1 MAKILSQASG
11 LVGNA
16 RSGNAIGSYTNSGID
31 RLMRQ
36 KTSVVNTSDV
46 VDKLRR
52 NEPPFISRYYNLS
65 NVEFIKAVQTQQA
78 SFESACLKYT
88 DDHTIQSFRL
98 ILNVHD
104 PLFHIPVDDSDKRPS
119 AYGYLL
125 AINQLERAYRLRN
138 FQESFRR
145 LVKDFPYYLQS
156 LNGLGDIYKVETNKP
171 YQERKLKIKTL
182 ESIDLF
188 ISAMLHDY
196 AVAAYDYESSRWV
209 LPQNLRWFDLIV
221 HITEVRQYRTAL
233 QKALGETVVVPST
246 SKYDDGTGN
255 VHHSYETNTEKIEVD
270 RDGLFSLNRYLGA
283 HVIKFDQCELS
294 FDDINTWLGTVD
306 NASPKEIDN
315 SFTIITSRPSLYL
328 TNLRPFEH
336 TQRYYDEIY
345 PYVEHDSGY
354 FKEDESRFAPPE
366 PKDEKSLRDKVMD
379 AVRKEAADTMKGVV
393 RSLDS
398 KLSTTSNIAS
408 AKLRDASKRLMNEYK
423 PSNLIT
429 RMADTALSMG
439 ASKVNSGLND
449 LINQYEDALG
459 GKTAF
464 FGQGTGHER
473 LASLIVSGEGTKE
486 QQNIAAQIS
495 KQNAQTPKTANTER
509 KDLTRQFGENPR
521 SDKQKLIDIIMYGTD
536 EYKLWRDLIFA
547 GHNNQQIR

>member
-1 MAKILSQASG
+1 M
-11 LVGNA
+11 
-16 RSGNAIGSYTNSGID
+16 
-31 RLMRQ
+31 
-36 KTSVVNTSDV
+36 
-46 VDKLRR
+46 
-52 NEPPFISRYYNLS
+52 
-65 NVEFIKAVQTQQA
+65 
-78 SFESACLKYT
+78 
-88 DDHTIQSFRL
+88 
-98 ILNVHD
+98 
-104 PLFHIPVDDSDKRPS
+104 
-119 AYGYLL
+119 
-125 AINQLERAYRLRN
+125 
-138 FQESFRR
+138 
-145 LVKDFPYYLQS
+145 KDFPYYLQS

-221 HITEVRQYRTAL
+221 HVTEVRQYRTAL

-255 VHHSYETNTEKIEVD
+255 LHHSYETNTERIEVD

-315 SFTIITSRPSLYL
+315 SFTIVTSRPSLYL

-354 FKEDESRFAPPE
+354 FKEDTSRFAPAE
-366 PKDEKSLRDKVMD
+366 PKDEKSLKDSIMN
-379 AVRKEAADTMKGVV
+379 AVRKEAADSMKSVV

-398 KLSTTSNIAS
+398 KVSTTSNVAS
-408 AKLRDASKRLMNEYK
+408 AKLRDASGRLVNEYK

-429 RMADTALSMG
+429 RTADTALSMG

-449 LINQYEDALG
+449 LINRYENALG
-459 GKTAF
+459 GRSSF

-486 QQNIAAQIS
+486 QNAIADQIS
-495 KQNAQTPKTANTER
+495 KQNAQTPKPSNAPQ
-509 KDLTRQFGENPR
+509 KDLTRPFDENPK
-521 SDKQKLIDIIMYGTD
+521 SDKQKLIEIIMYGTD

-547 GHNNQQIR
+547 GHNNQKIR

>member
-1 MAKILSQASG
+1 MAKILNQMSG
-11 LVGNA
+11 LVGKA
-16 RSGNAIGSYTNSGID
+16 RSGNAIGSYTDSGID

-36 KTSVVNTSDV
+36 KTSVVNMSEIV
-46 VDKLRR
+46 ERLRR
-52 NEPPFISRYYNLS
+52 SEPPFISRYYNLS
-65 NVEFIKAVQTQQA
+65 NVEFIKAVQTQQV
-78 SFESACLKYT
+78 SFEPACLKYS
-88 DDHTIQSFRL
+88 DDPTIQSFRL

-104 PLFHIPVDDSDKRPS
+104 PLFHIPTSNDDKRPS
-119 AYGYLL
+119 AYEYLL

-221 HITEVRQYRTAL
+221 HITEIRQYRTAL
-233 QKALGETVVVPST
+233 QKALGETVVIPST

-255 VHHSYETNTEKIEVD
+255 VHHSYETNTERIEVD

-283 HVIKFDQCELS
+283 HVVKFDQCELS
-294 FDDINTWLGTVD
+294 FDDINTWLGIVD
-306 NASPKEIDN
+306 NVSPKEIDN
-315 SFTIITSRPSLYL
+315 SFTIIASRPSFYL

-345 PYVEHDSGY
+345 PYVEHDSGRP
-354 FKEDESRFAPPE
+354 KEDESRFAPPE
-366 PKDEKSLRDKVMD
+366 PKNEKSLRDKVVD
-379 AVRKEAADTMKGVV
+379 SIRKEAADSMKGVV

-398 KLSTTSNIAS
+398 KISTTSNIAS
-408 AKLRDASKRLMNEYK
+408 AKLRDASKRLTNEYK
-423 PSNLIT
+423 PSNIIT
-429 RMADTALSMG
+429 RTADTALSMG

-449 LINQYEDALG
+449 LINRYESALG
-459 GKTAF
+459 GKSAF

-486 QQNIAAQIS
+486 QQDIAAQIS
-495 KQNAQTPKTANTER
+495 KQNAQTPKASNTSR
-509 KDLTRQFGENPR
+509 KDFAGSFNENTKTDR
-521 SDKQKLIDIIMYGTD
+521 QKLIEIIMYGTD
-536 EYKLWRDLIFA
+536 EYKLWRDMIFA
-547 GHNNQQIR
+547 GYNNQKIR

>member
-1 MAKILSQASG
+1 MAKILNQASG
-11 LVGNA
+11 LVGKA

-31 RLMRQ
+31 RMMRQ
-36 KTSVVNTSDV
+36 KSSVVNVSDI
-46 VDKLRR
+46 VDRLRR
-52 NEPPFISRYYNLS
+52 SEPPFISRYYNLS
-65 NVEFIKAVQTQQA
+65 NVEFARAVQTQAA
-78 SFESACLKYT
+78 SFEPACLKYS
-88 DDHTIQSFRL
+88 DDPTIQSFRL

-104 PLFHIPVDDSDKRPS
+104 PLFHIPTSDADSRPS

-138 FQESFRR
+138 FQESFCR

-156 LNGLGDIYKVETNKP
+156 LNGLGDIYKVETNTP

-221 HITEVRQYRTAL
+221 HVTEVRQYRTAL

-246 SKYDDGTGN
+246 SRYDDGTGN
-255 VHHSYETNTEKIEVD
+255 LHHSYEANTERIEID

-315 SFTIITSRPSLYL
+315 SFTIIASRPSLYL

-354 FKEDESRFAPPE
+354 FKEDESRFAPAE
-366 PKDEKSLRDKVMD
+366 PKDEKSLKDSIMN
-379 AVRKEAADTMKGVV
+379 AVRKEAADSMKGVV

-398 KLSTTSNIAS
+398 KVSTSSNVAS
-408 AKLRDASKRLMNEYK
+408 AKLRDASGRLINEYK

-429 RMADTALSMG
+429 RTADTALSMG

-449 LINQYEDALG
+449 LINRYENALG
-459 GKTAF
+459 GKSAR

-486 QQNIAAQIS
+486 QNAIADQIS
-495 KQNAQTPKTANTER
+495 KQNAQTPKPSNAPQ
-509 KDLTRQFGENPR
+509 KDLTRRFDENPK
-521 SDKQKLIDIIMYGTD
+521 SDRQKLIDIIMYGTD

-547 GHNNQQIR
+547 GHNNQKIQ